1 MEIKSV
7 NNSRQPNYPTIE
19 LFVKHPELLSR
30 NIPSS
35 WLKNKVVATSF
46 AAFLLSSSGTIIAQ
60 TNKAVEVVD
69 TLGIDK
75 SKKPLQKQKA
85 NNDVVTNV
93 APIFAH
99 GEGSGAMGCIVMSPP
114 VFISEDEAIKI
125 ILDKLKAEGYNFS
138 RENCP
143 EIKFTAPPIANDCF
157 GYRDD
162 DTTKVSDANVELKMD
177 GYNKD
182 LNLAIQFVSK
192 DDYRKFRSD
201 DGCWSSVRGYD
212 TKKAAEIIREKL
224 IADGKTNAVV
234 FYDPIARINFEKNEN
249 WRKSEREAKE
259 ESKKLLL
266 KQVDD
271 FINWLKSNNI
281 TIE

>member
-19 LFVKHPELLSR
+19 LFVKHPELLAR

-35 WLKNKVVATSF
+35 WIKNQFVATSF
-46 AAFLLSSSGTIIAQ
+46 AAFLLSSCGSGTSTAQ
-60 TNKAVEVVD
+60 TSEDVVVVD
-69 TLGIDK
+69 SLKTNKTGTPQEKRAD
-75 SKKPLQKQKA
+75 
-85 NNDVVTNV
+85 NNIVTNV
-93 APIFAH
+93 APVFAH
-99 GEGSGAMGCIVMSPP
+99 GEGSGATGCIVMSPP

-138 RENCP
+138 RENTP
-143 EIKFTAPPIANDCF
+143 TFSFEVLPIANECDEPK
-157 GYRDD
+157 G
-162 DTTKVSDANVELKMD
+162 KAKIKLKMD
-177 GYNKD
+177 AYNSNSKW
-182 LNLAIQFVSK
+182 AIQFIST
-192 DDYRKFRSD
+192 DDHDKFKND
-201 DGCWSSVRGYD
+201 NCWSSVSGYNL
-212 TKKAAEIIREKL
+212 KQAAEIINQELKKQKL
-224 IADGKTNAVV
+224 TNAVV
-234 FYDPIARINFEKNEN
+234 FYDPISRIDFEKNDD

>member
-7 NNSRQPNYPTIE
+7 NNRQQPNYPTID
-19 LFVKHPELLSR
+19 LFVKHPELLAR

-60 TNKAVEVVD
+60 TNNAVEVVD
-69 TLGIDK
+69 TLKSNPVGMPQEKKADK
-75 SKKPLQKQKA
+75 
-85 NNDVVTNV
+85 DIITNV

-99 GEGSGAMGCIVMSPP
+99 GEGRGAIGCVVMSPP
-114 VFISEDEAIKI
+114 VFISEDEGIKI

-143 EIKFTAPPIANDCF
+143 KIKFTAPPIANGCF
-157 GYRDD
+157 GYRDN

-182 LNLAIQFVSK
+182 LNFAIQFVSTN
-192 DDYRKFRSD
+192 DYRKFRSD
-201 DGCWSSVRGYD
+201 DGCWSSVQGYN

-224 IADGKTNAVV
+224 IADGKSNAVV
-234 FYDPIARINFEKNEN
+234 FYDPIASIDFERNKD
-249 WRKSEREAKE
+249 WRKSEKEANE
-259 ESKKLLL
+259 EAKKLLL

-271 FINWLKSNNI
+271 FIKWLKTNNI